1 MLLMKL
7 IPRRVALGLALCLGL
22 GSFVGCSGPVQ
33 MTPAPAITSFT
44 ANPAAITTGSS
55 SSLTAV
61 FANGTGVIAPG
72 NIAVTSGQTVNV
84 TPPVTT
90 IYSLTVTNAA
100 GAAATQTATVTVNP
114 AAPTVTL
121 SASPTTISSG
131 GNSTLTWSS
140 TNATSCTA
148 SVTPTTTTTYTLT
161 CTGAGG
167 TTSPA
172 STTVTVAPAPTVT
185 LSASPTT
192 ISSGGSS
199 TLTWSS
205 TNATSCTASGGWTGA
220 EAISGALGV
229 TPTTTTTYTLACTG
243 AGGTTSPASTTVT
256 VVPAPTVTLS
266 ANPTTVS
273 SGGSSTL
280 TWSSTNAASCTASGG
295 WTGAEA
301 ISGTLSVT
309 PATTTT
315 YTLTCTGAGGTT
327 SPSSATATVSTWDTL
342 SWSTTNATSCTASGG
357 WMGSKPVSGSLTVVI
372 AASTSYTLACTGPGG
387 SNQAT
392 DTVTV
397 APTPVVTLSASS
409 SYIASG
415 NSTTLTWS
423 ATNTTS
429 CTAGGDSWTG
439 AIAASGSAS
448 VSPTSTTTYTISCA
462 WPGGTDQASTVVFVD
477 AAPFGISVLGNH
489 FVDAAGSTVQ
499 MRGVN
504 LSGFEFTAI
513 QGGDPTDPSGGA
525 GDFGQAFNP
534 DWAAIQSWKADVVRI
549 PLNEDS
555 WLGLT
560 CVDTDGFVHN
570 SDPGSNY
577 RAAVASMVQ
586 EANAAGMYVS
596 LDMHWALP
604 GNACPMGQDQM
615 ADADHSL
622 DFWTSI
628 ANTFKDNPAVMF
640 ELFNEPFLNSDFTGS
655 DSWAY
660 LMQGTDGAFTGYPAT
675 SNGGNQQN
683 IKTPW
688 NIASYQALIDAVRAT
703 GATNVVLIGSQAY
716 TSDLSGWLSHVPT
729 DSAGQMAATWHAY
742 PTYGKTWENPC
753 TGGDTYCTPGYGPQV
768 FTYVQ
773 GILQAGYP
781 VLMTETGDQDSAGTV
796 GSPLVVNVTTFA
808 DAPGTAST
816 STEPGVS
823 WPAVSGL
830 PQIGVL
836 GWTWDTWTGASD
848 ILIKD
853 VSGTPT
859 DGFGQFFKS
868 WMVNHN

>member
-148 SVTPTTTTTYTLT
+148 S
-161 CTGAGG
+161 
-167 TTSPA
+167 
-172 STTVTVAPAPTVT
+172 
-185 LSASPTT
+185 
-192 ISSGGSS
+192 
-199 TLTWSS
+199 
-205 TNATSCTASGGWTGA
+205 GGWTGA

-327 SPSSATATVSTWDTL
+327 SPSSATVTVSAGPIPMITLALTYEPTLPGTWDTL

-357 WMGSKPVSGSLTVVI
+357 WMGTKPVSGSLTVVI

-823 WPAVSGL
+823 WPAVSGR
-830 PQIGVL
+830 PQSGVL